1 MASKLNKNQH
11 LIKCP
16 MCSKAAVVE
25 NSIACCHSVNC
36 GYIHCRKCNSFAY
49 HPKEFKDK
57 CNNIHSR

>member
-1 MASKLNKNQH
+1 MASELNKNQH

-16 MCSKAAVVE
+16 MCIKASVVE
-25 NSIACCHSVNC
+25 NSIAYCQAINC

-49 HPKEFKDK
+49 NPKDFKDK